1 MTESDALLP
10 AEAARRLGVPT
21 RVVIQAMYEKKLP
34 RVRLSDGT
42 LGVPEEALESFEI
55 PASS

>member
-1 MTESDALLP
+1 MTASEVLLP

-21 RVVIQAMYEKKLP
+21 RVIVQAMYEKRVP

-42 LGVPEEALESFEI
+42 LGIPADALETFEVA
-55 PASS
+55 PS